1 MTWQNPPEGK
11 IKVNVDASFDEKV
24 GHGSTWAVIRDCSGG
39 VVAAS
44 HSFVAHVVD
53 TPMAEAYALK
63 EMTNA
68 SIACWW

>member
-1 MTWQNPPEGK
+1 MTWQKPPEGK

-39 VVAAS
+39 VVTAS
-44 HSFVAHVVD
+44 HSFVARVVD

-63 EMTNA
+63 ERLMLA
-68 SIACWW
+68 